1 MAELPRTASAEQ
13 FADQINEI
21 HGVDQFALVRNDGH
35 IVTHNMHDPDD
46 FASLV
51 TLCGRSAISLRKP
64 LGVSH
69 LKQVICTRPR
79 SQNIIIF
86 QLHKYFL
93 GIQQTD
99 DTDQDVVI
107 GEVNRLLRQV
117 AQKRA
122 H

>member
-1 MAELPRTASAEQ
+1 MSELPRTTSAKRFSEQ
-13 FADQINEI
+13 ISEI
-21 HGVDQFALVRNDGH
+21 HGIDQFALVRNDGR
-35 IVTHNMHDPDD
+35 IVTHNMLDPDG
-46 FASLV
+46 FASMV
-51 TLCGRSAISLRKP
+51 TASGLSSISLRKP

-69 LKQVICTRPR
+69 LKQIIYTRPR

-93 GIQQTD
+93 GIQQTG

-107 GEVNRLLRQV
+107 HEVSRLLRQV
-117 AQKRA
+117 AQKQA